1 MRYLLLVSLLL
12 CSVQSPAQHV
22 KRNLLRVVEHVAL
35 GAGVEIAVSRTA
47 GGPGKYPAG
56 IVAAGAVA
64 GFKEGADAIT
74 GADTKKMAVWHALT
88 ILAGAGIAA
97 AVKH

>member
-1 MRYLLLVSLLL
+1 MRRLLLVTLLL
-12 CSVQSPAQHV
+12 WSIPSPAQHV

-47 GGPGKYPAG
+47 GGPGRYPAG
-56 IVAAGAVA
+56 ILAAGITA
-64 GFKEGADAIT
+64 GFKEGADAIS
-74 GADTKKMAVWHALT
+74 GADTKKMATWHALS